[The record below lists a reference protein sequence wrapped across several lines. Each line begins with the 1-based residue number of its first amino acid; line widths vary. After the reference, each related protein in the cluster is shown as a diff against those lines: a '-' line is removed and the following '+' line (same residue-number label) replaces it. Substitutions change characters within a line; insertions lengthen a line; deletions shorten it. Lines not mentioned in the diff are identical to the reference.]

1 MGRVCVSGRVSDG
14 PSEGRMLRAP
24 PPAHT
29 PHTAHPPMRAQDAV
43 KKITGDELPDF
54 YNIVLERPKD
64 DPAGY
69 DVLYIDAAHKV
80 WLVMCVVCM
89 CVGGRRD
96 KRGGRLRCALHGA
109 AHKVWVV
116 GQQGGGRRHGGRGSC
131 TPPSPTQPPQLPAQP
146 PPPPP
151 PPHAGRVCIA
161 HVPQL
166 HPQLPSHRHGLRG
179 AAHHCSLH
187 PAPRARGWV
196 GGRAGGRALQASPPP
211 PAGACLH
218 RFICSA

>member
-1 MGRVCVSGRVSDG
+1 M
-14 PSEGRMLRAP
+14 RAP

-131 TPPSPTQPPQLPAQP
+131 TPPSPTQPPQRPAHHP

-151 PPHAGRVCIA
+151 PSC
-161 HVPQL
+161 
-166 HPQLPSHRHGLRG
+166 
-179 AAHHCSLH
+179 
-187 PAPRARGWV
+187 RARLHRACPTAAPPTAKPSAWPAGGGSPLLSTPCATCTRV
-196 GGRAGGRALQASPPP
+196 GGRAGGREGVASLS
-211 PAGACLH
+211 PAPCRCLLAPLHLLSLTPTPLVRLSRRGADL
-218 RFICSA
+218 